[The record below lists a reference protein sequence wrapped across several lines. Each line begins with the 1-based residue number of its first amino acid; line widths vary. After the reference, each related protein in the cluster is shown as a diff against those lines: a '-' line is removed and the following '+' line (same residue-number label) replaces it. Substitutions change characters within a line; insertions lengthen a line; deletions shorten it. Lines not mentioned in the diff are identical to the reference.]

1 MILVYDHKMN
11 FVSGANEEFS
21 QILCSLLH
29 LLQKSVRLKYK
40 TYRKTIAF
48 LHLSDDKKVSESSA
62 QTPAHKF
69 YLMQCWIRS
78 LSRAALQLDKS
89 ISESCDEKGRLSLQ
103 PSLSTL
109 SGFSQP
115 FYTRITLYC
124 DSVCK
129 FPVLFS
135 LGHAIWIRSLSLY
148 GDIKSVKSGSVSLY

>member
-69 YLMQCWIRS
+69 YLMQC
-78 LSRAALQLDKS
+78 
-89 ISESCDEKGRLSLQ
+89 
-103 PSLSTL
+103 
-109 SGFSQP
+109 
-115 FYTRITLYC
+115 
-124 DSVCK
+124 
-129 FPVLFS
+129 
-135 LGHAIWIRSLSLY
+135 
-148 GDIKSVKSGSVSLY
+148 